1 MASFSTTVLALVAA
15 RDLQFLERVAQDY
28 KLDLAELT
36 AKFLEVPPA
45 AAEEKKK
52 KRAIKIRL
60 TSDGKEI
67 RCQGF
72 TAKKEQCSFGPLPG
86 QCFCKRHLPASA
98 APAGPEELPATGPD
112 PLSPI
117 PEAPEAPEEPEPF
130 TVAEE
135 DKVGFEDLS
144 PLMALAP
151 AKSLGSPSLEGTP
164 CNLWA
169 RLEEVQ
175 AEAEQAEHE
184 RELTRR
190 QALEKEHEDMLAAL
204 RKTEKEHEDMLAA
217 LRKAEQEA
225 VQEAME
231 DFGIE
236 LEPGQVP
243 YEPPV
248 CTPSPK
254 KKAPKRRQSMRPKVA
269 KK

>member
-1 MASFSTTVLALVAA
+1 MASTTSFVSTVEALVAH
-15 RDLQFLERVAQDY
+15 RDELFLKRLAEEY
-28 KLDLAELT
+28 KLDLVELC
-36 AKFLEVPPA
+36 AKFLEVPVA
-45 AAEEKKK
+45 KEKK
-52 KRAIKIRL
+52 KRAIKVRM
-60 TSDGKEI
+60 TADGKEI

-86 QCFCKRHLPASA
+86 QCFCKRHMPASA
-98 APAGPEELPATGPD
+98 APAAPAEAPAAMAD

-117 PEAPEAPEEPEPF
+117 PEVSETPGEPEAPEPF
-130 TVAEE
+130 TV
-135 DKVGFEDLS
+135 GFDQLT
-144 PLMALAP
+144 PLTP
-151 AKSLGSPSLEGTP
+151 TKSLEGTP

-169 RLEEVQ
+169 KLEEVQ
-175 AEAEQAEHE
+175 AEAEQAELD

-231 DFGIE
+231 ELGIE

-254 KKAPKRRQSMRPKVA
+254 KAPKRRQSMRPKVA

>member
-1 MASFSTTVLALVAA
+1 MASATSFVSTVQSLVAA

-98 APAGPEELPATGPD
+98 APEAPEAPAQVPETPAEA
-112 PLSPI
+112 
-117 PEAPEAPEEPEPF
+117 PEAPEAPEEAEPF

-151 AKSLGSPSLEGTP
+151 SKSLESSSHEGTP

-169 RLEEVQ
+169 KLEEVQ
-175 AEAEQAEHE
+175 AEADQEELD

-204 RKTEKEHEDMLAA
+204 RKQEE
-217 LRKAEQEA
+217 AESES
-225 VQEAME
+225 
-231 DFGIE
+231 
-236 LEPGQVP
+236 EPEPAP
-243 YEPPV
+243 YEPPANS
-248 CTPSPK
+248 PSPP
-254 KKAPKRRQSMRPKVA
+254 KKAQKRRQSIRPKVA

>member
-1 MASFSTTVLALVAA
+1 MASTTSFVRTVEALVAH
-15 RDLQFLERVAQDY
+15 RDELFLKRLAEEY
-28 KLDLAELT
+28 KLDLAELC
-36 AKFLEVPPA
+36 AKFLEVPVA
-45 AAEEKKK
+45 KEKK
-52 KRAIKIRL
+52 KRAIKVKL

-86 QCFCKRHLPASA
+86 QCFCKRHMPASA
-98 APAGPEELPATGPD
+98 APA
-112 PLSPI
+112 
-117 PEAPEAPEEPEPF
+117 APEEPEAQGPNPLTPIPEEPAEPEAPAPF
-130 TVAEE
+130 TVPEE
-135 DKVGFEDLS
+135 DKVGFDQLT
-144 PLMALAP
+144 PLTP
-151 AKSLGSPSLEGTP
+151 AKSPEGTP

-169 RLEEVQ
+169 KLEEVQ
-175 AEAEQAEHE
+175 AEAEQAELD

-231 DFGIE
+231 ELGIE

-254 KKAPKRRQSMRPKVA
+254 KAPKRRQSMRPKVA